1 MEFKDSPFHRILEK
15 DIPEVSASPE
25 GIRSHFAS
33 ISRFIAGIPAHL
45 SGHAYAEG
53 KWTIAQVLGHLIDTQ
68 AVFLYRLLSI
78 ARGDTAKL
86 PGFDEGVWVANG
98 KYGASALKEIL
109 ALYDA
114 AAAHTASAAIR
125 LRKEDL
131 ARKGEANG
139 VRITA
144 EEVLIYLMAHELHH
158 VTVLRERYIP
168 G

>member
-15 DIPEVSASPE
+15 EIPEVSTTHE
-25 GIRSHFAS
+25 GIRNHFAS

-45 SGHAYAEG
+45 NGYAYAEG
-53 KWTIAQVLGHLIDTQ
+53 KWSIAQVLGHLIDTQ

-86 PGFDEGVWVANG
+86 PGFDEGAWVASGN
-98 KYGASALKEIL
+98 YGASTHGEIR

-114 AAAHTASAAIR
+114 AAAHTASVALR

-131 ARKGEANG
+131 ARSGEANG

-158 VTVLRERYIP
+158 VTVLRGRYLP